1 MPEVAYSQLAE
12 LKIPARDEYIG
23 IAKRVATSLGGQLG
37 FGLDEIDELAIAVV
51 QACTNVIEAAE
62 EAWGGG
68 ATIKV
73 TFSPTDR
80 GLAVD
85 VEAIAPGAHEALPVQ
100 RAIPEIRAPSSR
112 ALPPAASAELEE
124 ATRALAR
131 DMIRLFVDDF
141 RHQVDA
147 GSRHIRYRMVKYL
160 IS

>member
-1 MPEVAYSQLAE
+1 MPEVVYSELAE

-23 IAKRVATSLGGQLG
+23 VAKRVATSLGGQLG

-62 EAWGGG
+62 ETWGDG

-80 GLAVD
+80 GLAVE
-85 VEAIAPGAHEALPVQ
+85 VEAIAPSARDALPVQ
-100 RAIPEIRAPSSR
+100 RVVPEVTPPPTQV
-112 ALPPAASAELEE
+112 LPPPARAELEE